1 MVMTE
6 IKSRPC
12 HPTNYR
18 QGRPG
23 PVEYLVLH
31 YVGAAGTAEQNAAY
45 YGSTADIGASAHYFV
60 GHGGEIW
67 QSVEEQDTAWHCGA
81 KSYCHS
87 ACRNG
92 NAIGVELC
100 CRRREGLPAGAAAT
114 QGWYFEPETV
124 DAAVELCRDIVRRYG
139 LSRERV
145 LRHYDVTGKV
155 CPAPFVY
162 DGESWEAFLD
172 RVFAPAEAGPAHWA
186 HRAWER
192 ARSAGALDGTRPG
205 EPVTRQEL
213 AVVLDRLGLLK

>member
-1 MVMTE
+1 M
-6 IKSRPC
+6 
-12 HPTNYR
+12 
-18 QGRPG
+18 
-23 PVEYLVLH
+23 
-31 YVGAAGTAEQNAAY
+31 
-45 YGSTADIGASAHYFV
+45 

-67 QSVEEQDTAWHCGA
+67 QSVDEQDTAWHCGA
-81 KSYCHS
+81 KSYRHS

-100 CRRREGLPAGAAAT
+100 CRRRGDLPAGAAAT

-124 DAAVELCRDIVRRYG
+124 DAAVELCRDIVGRYG
-139 LSRERV
+139 LSRGRV

-162 DGESWEAFLD
+162 DGGSWEAFLD
-172 RVFAPAEAGPAHWA
+172 RVFAPVETGPASWA
-186 HRAWER
+186 ERAWER

-213 AVVLDRLGLLK
+213 AVVLDRLGLLE

>member
-1 MVMTE
+1 MAMTG

-23 PVEYLVLH
+23 PVKYLVLH

-67 QSVEEQDTAWHCGA
+67 QSVDERDTAWHCGA

-124 DAAVELCRDIVRRYG
+124 DAAVELCRDIVGRYG

-162 DGESWEAFLD
+162 DEGSWEAFLD

>member
-1 MVMTE
+1 MTG

-12 HPTNYR
+12 HRSNYR

-60 GHGGEIW
+60 GHDGQVW
-67 QSVEEQDTAWHCGA
+67 QSVEEHDTAWHCGA
-81 KSYCHS
+81 KRYRHPT
-87 ACRNG
+87 CRNG

-100 CRRREGLPAGAAAT
+100 CRRRGDLPAGAAAT

-124 DAAVELCRDIVRRYG
+124 DSAVALCRDIVGRYG
-139 LSRERV
+139 LGREQV

-162 DGESWEAFLD
+162 DGESWAAFLD
-172 RVFAPAEAGPAHWA
+172 RVFAPVEDEPAGWA

-192 ARSAGALDGTRPG
+192 ARAAGVLDGTRPV

-213 AVVLDRLGLLK
+213 AVVLDRLGLLG

>member
-1 MVMTE
+1 MAMTG

-45 YGSTADIGASAHYFV
+45 YGSTANIGASAHYFV
-60 GHGGEIW
+60 GQDGQVW
-67 QSVEEQDTAWHCGA
+67 QSVEERDTAWHCGA

-87 ACRNG
+87 VCRNG

-100 CRRREGLPAGAAAT
+100 CRRRGDLPAGAAAT

-124 DAAVELCRDIVRRYG
+124 DAAVELCRDIVGRYG

-162 DGESWEAFLD
+162 DGESWAAFLD
-172 RVFAPAEAGPAHWA
+172 RVFAPVKAQPAHWA
-186 HRAWER
+186 HRAWEK
-192 ARSAGALDGTRPG
+192 ARSTGVLDGTRPG
-205 EPVTRQEL
+205 EPLTRQEL

>member
-1 MVMTE
+1 MTG

-12 HPTNYR
+12 HRSNYR

-31 YVGAAGTAEQNAAY
+31 YVGAAGTAEQNATY

-60 GHGGEIW
+60 GHDGQVW
-67 QSVEEQDTAWHCGA
+67 QSVEEHDTAWHCGA
-81 KSYCHS
+81 KRYRHPT
-87 ACRNG
+87 CRNG

-124 DAAVELCRDIVRRYG
+124 ESAVELCRDIVGRYG
-139 LSRERV
+139 LGREQV

-162 DGESWEAFLD
+162 DGESWAAFLD
-172 RVFAPAEAGPAHWA
+172 RVFAPVEDEAAGWA
-186 HRAWER
+186 RRAWER
-192 ARSAGALDGTRPG
+192 ARAAGVLDGTRPV

-213 AVVLDRLGLLK
+213 AVVLDRLGLLG

>member
-1 MVMTE
+1 MTG

-12 HPTNYR
+12 HRSNYR

-45 YGSTADIGASAHYFV
+45 YGSTANIGASAHYFV
-60 GHGGEIW
+60 GHDGQVW
-67 QSVEEQDTAWHCGA
+67 QSVEERDTAWHCGA
-81 KSYCHS
+81 KSYRHS

-114 QGWYFEPETV
+114 QGWYFEPQTV
-124 DAAVELCRDIVRRYG
+124 DAAVELCRDIVGRYG

-162 DGESWEAFLD
+162 DGESWAAFLD

-186 HRAWER
+186 HRAWEK
-192 ARSAGALDGTRPG
+192 AKAAGALDGTRPV

-213 AVVLDRLGLLK
+213 AVVLDRLGLLE

>member
-1 MVMTE
+1 MAMTG

-45 YGSTADIGASAHYFV
+45 YGSTANIGASAHYFV
-60 GHGGEIW
+60 GHDGEIW
-67 QSVEEQDTAWHCGA
+67 QSVGERDTAWHCGA
-81 KSYCHS
+81 KSYRHG

-114 QGWYFEPETV
+114 QGWYFEPQTV
-124 DAAVELCRDIVRRYG
+124 DAAVELCRDIVGRYG

-162 DGESWEAFLD
+162 DGESWTAFLD
-172 RVFAPAEAGPAHWA
+172 RVFAPAKAQPADWA
-186 HRAWER
+186 HRAWEK

>member
-1 MVMTE
+1 MAG

-45 YGSTADIGASAHYFV
+45 YGSTANIGASAHYFV

-67 QSVEEQDTAWHCGA
+67 QSVDEQDTAWHCGA
-81 KSYCHS
+81 KSYRHS

-100 CRRREGLPAGAAAT
+100 CRRRGDLPAGAAAT

-124 DAAVELCRDIVRRYG
+124 DAAVELCRDIVGRYG

-162 DGESWEAFLD
+162 DGRSWEAFLD
-172 RVFAPAEAGPAHWA
+172 RVFAPVEAKPAHWA

-192 ARSAGALDGTRPG
+192 ARSAGVLDGARPG

-213 AVVLDRLGLLK
+213 AVVLDRLGLLE